1 MIRIIFL
8 FFLFALTASTCETG
22 VPANIIGMD
31 YRRCASPYCGG
42 YYIEIEGDT
51 MRFLEQPAKTDIEF
65 TGQMA
70 YPVPV
75 KVVWRKYDNEWKD
88 VEGLIF
94 LEEAYK
100 RY

>member
-8 FFLFALTASTCETG
+8 FVLFASMASTCETG
-22 VPANIIGMD
+22 DTGNIIGMD

-100 RY
+100 R